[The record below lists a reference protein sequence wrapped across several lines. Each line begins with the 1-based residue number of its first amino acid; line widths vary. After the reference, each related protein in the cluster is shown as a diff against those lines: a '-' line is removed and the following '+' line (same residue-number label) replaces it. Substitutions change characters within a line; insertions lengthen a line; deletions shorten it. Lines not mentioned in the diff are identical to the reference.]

1 MWISYAVCQEYVQ
14 YILKMLLLDQ
24 HTGIP
29 MALLLPR
36 IPVGLLDM
44 ERRWIHRD
52 LNATI
57 NTALYYQLP
66 ISVFM
71 FPAQLVSIHIQ
82 KE

>member
-1 MWISYAVCQEYVQ
+1 
-14 YILKMLLLDQ
+14 
-24 HTGIP
+24 